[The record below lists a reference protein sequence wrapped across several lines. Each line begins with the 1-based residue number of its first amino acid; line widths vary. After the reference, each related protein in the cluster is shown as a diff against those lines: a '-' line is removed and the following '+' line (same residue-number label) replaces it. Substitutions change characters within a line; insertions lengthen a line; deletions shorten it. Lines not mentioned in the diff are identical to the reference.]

1 MITGEQIRAARG
13 LARLDQAELAE
24 RAGISL
30 ETVKRLERLR
40 GPISANTTTEAAI
53 RSAFNAVGVIFLEE
67 DGLGCGVRFSLPRTA
82 RSRSTDPAETSP
94 LT

>member
-24 RAGISL
+24 RAGVSL

-40 GPISANTTTEAAI
+40 GPISAKTTTEAAI
-53 RSAFNAVGVIFLEE
+53 RSAFTALDVIFLEE
-67 DGLGCGVRFSLPRTA
+67 DGHGCGVPFRLPRTA
-82 RSRSTDPAETSP
+82 RSRSTDPVEAP
-94 LT
+94 RVA

>member
-13 LARLDQAELAE
+13 LTRLDQAELAE

-30 ETVKRLERLR
+30 ETIKRLERLR

-53 RSAFNAVGVIFLEE
+53 RAAFAAIDVVFIEE
-67 DGLGCGVRFSLPRTA
+67 DGHGYGVRFRRPA
-82 RSRSTDPAETSP
+82 EVRSRQVGRPEIDSYA
-94 LT
+94 

>member
-30 ETVKRLERLR
+30 ETIKRLERLR

-53 RSAFNAVGVIFLEE
+53 RSAFGTLDVIFLEE
-67 DGLGCGVRFSLPRTA
+67 DGHGYGVRFRYPGPSRGPASGRTG
-82 RSRSTDPAETSP
+82 AEGYA
-94 LT
+94 